1 MQEPQNNSRKKY
13 QTLLIFPSVT
23 LQNLYLNLE
32 DFSGEILGEGIKDE
46 WEHSITLTKQILWG
60 SLK

>member
-46 WEHSITLTKQILWG
+46 WEHSITLTKQIL
-60 SLK
+60 